1 MITNRAAASLP
12 VTYPSA
18 GVVAINTVFRIDNTA
33 NKRIEVTHTSSATNT
48 RPVVVIV
55 RHTTSATAASGHGNT
70 VQFRAKN
77 ASGTEMPSAEISPYW
92 SGTPTAGSETG
103 AILIKVASSR
113 YSGAIPSGFNAHM
126 TIFNTEATIVG
137 DASSAS
143 TTLNALTVRNRPV
156 TAAVLDVGANG
167 VGAGMQFQAPSS
179 TGSIRTVAHVRAVL
193 TDVTNA
199 AENASYRIGLR
210 AAGANPA
217 EGSEH
222 FRLSADGALVIA
234 NGGGTTRVSV
244 DNTGKLNTG
253 LARVANGGG
262 AAPTV
267 GTIGGSGPT
276 AAAQAGWWQMQ
287 IAGTDHWVPVWT

>member
-1 MITNRAAASLP
+1 MITNRSSANLP
-12 VTYPSA
+12 VSYPSA

-33 NKRIEVTHTSSATNT
+33 NKRIEVTHTSGATNT

-55 RHTTSATAASGHGNT
+55 RHTTSATPALGHGNT

-77 ASGTEMPSAEISPYW
+77 TSGTEMPSAEISPYW
-92 SGTPTAGSETG
+92 GSTPTAGSETG

-113 YSGAIPSGFNAHM
+113 YSGAIPSAFDAHL
-126 TIFNTEATIVG
+126 TIFNTGSTIVG

-143 TTLNALTVRNRPV
+143 TTLNTLTVRSRPV

-179 TGSIRTVAHVRAVL
+179 TGSIRTVANVRAVL

-199 AENASYRIGLR
+199 AENGAYRIGLR
-210 AAGANPA
+210 VGGANPA

-222 FRLSADGALVIA
+222 FRLSADGALVVA
-234 NGGGTTRVSV
+234 NGTGTTRVAV

-262 AAPTV
+262 AAPTL
-267 GTIGGSGPT
+267 GTIGGTGPT
-276 AAAQAGWWQMQ
+276 AAAQAGWWQIQ
-287 IAGTDHWVPVWT
+287 IAGTDHWIPAWT